1 MVEIKGEEHAK
12 MVQLALEY
20 DPGPPFDSGAPEEPS
35 ANTIARVHPRIR
47 RLAGNRNALPRDF
60 GEAGRSGLTA
70 ADAAACAACRVRST
84 HSGAQQTATGYITKN
99 SLQAAYGRLR
109 EYRKGGMILG
119 KRVGCSQNVDA
130 PALARWEPQPGLAL
144 ASVCSGIVLHPPV

>member
-47 RLAGNRNALPRDF
+47 RLAGDPDTRFRAVSEKL
-60 GEAGRSGLTA
+60 
-70 ADAAACAACRVRST
+70 AAAA
-84 HSGAQQTATGYITKN
+84 
-99 SLQAAYGRLR
+99 
-109 EYRKGGMILG
+109 
-119 KRVGCSQNVDA
+119 
-130 PALARWEPQPGLAL
+130 
-144 ASVCSGIVLHPPV
+144 